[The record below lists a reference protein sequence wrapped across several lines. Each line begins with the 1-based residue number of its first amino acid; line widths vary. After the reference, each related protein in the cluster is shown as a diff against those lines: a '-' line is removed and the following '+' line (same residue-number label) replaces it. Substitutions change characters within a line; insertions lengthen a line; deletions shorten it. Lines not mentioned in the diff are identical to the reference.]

1 MRNDSV
7 KSLPVSL
14 AQLRSSGAL
23 DQTPKGMQYMMKVLT
38 DTRDTDRP
46 RKAFSKRAY
55 GDLKA
60 EEKEWLSKLQSTI
73 TELGDAL
80 VDVEILSP

>member
-7 KSLPVSL
+7 KSVPISL
-14 AQLRSSGAL
+14 SQLRSSGAL

-46 RKAFSKRAY
+46 RKAFSRKAY
-55 GDLKA
+55 GELKA
-60 EEKEWLSKLQSTI
+60 EEKEWLAKVQSTI
-73 TELGDAL
+73 TDLGDAL